1 MNAIFKRYS
10 VRQFKD
16 QKVEQDKI
24 EKILA
29 AAMQSPSAG
38 GEAPWEF
45 FVVRNRDILKELS
58 HASPYASP
66 AAKAPAAFVLAYKPE
81 RLVFPE
87 YAEIDMAIASETIL
101 IELTDLG
108 LGGVMLG
115 IAPLKDRMKKVKEIL
130 HLPDDLVPFTVIPF
144 GYPKRER
151 NAENR
156 YDESRIHYVD

>member
-10 VRQFKD
+10 VRQFQNKE
-16 QKVEQDKI
+16 VEQEKI

-45 FVVRNRDILKELS
+45 FVVRNRETLKELS

-66 AAKAPAAFVLAYKPE
+66 AAMAPDAFVLAYKPE

-87 YAEIDMAIASETIL
+87 YADIDMAIASENIL
-101 IELTDLG
+101 IELADLG

-130 HLPDDLVPFTVIPF
+130 NLPDNLVPFTIIPF
-144 GYPKRER
+144 GYPKRDKEP
-151 NAENR
+151 ENR
-156 YDESRIHYVD
+156 YDETRIHYVD